1 MLNVH
6 HGRPATDVTINAMFV
21 HVLLAEIKD
30 VGCPHVQQT
39 CTAPVCCACRSLFEK
54 DKLLFA
60 FLLAARIL
68 GSHGQ
73 LASEEWMFLLTGGL
87 GM

>member
-1 MLNVH
+1 LILVGNANLVVSQQVYLSQSLH
-6 HGRPATDVTINAMFV
+6 YCPAGAGAGAAAVAAAAA
-21 HVLLAEIKD
+21 H
-30 VGCPHVQQT
+30 
-39 CTAPVCCACRSLFEK
+39 RSLFEK

-73 LASEEWMFLLTGGL
+73 LESEEWMFLLTGGL
-87 GM
+87 GRWR